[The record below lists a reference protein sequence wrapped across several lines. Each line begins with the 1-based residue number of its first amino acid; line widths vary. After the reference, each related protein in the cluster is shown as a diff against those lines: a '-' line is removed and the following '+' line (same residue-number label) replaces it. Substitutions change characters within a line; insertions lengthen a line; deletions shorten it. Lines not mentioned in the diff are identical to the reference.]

1 MNRLIAILLLF
12 LYASSIFAQAVPSAA
27 GIVSGSGI
35 AASNTLTDVDAMS
48 SKSVELAMS
57 SADYMVTAGD
67 VYTLSFAAGNTPVSY
82 TIPVDSSY
90 RVRVANLAVLDATG
104 MSFIKLKRQ
113 VEDIVTKNYPLSA
126 VQFVLLN
133 PATFKVRLV
142 GEVKSAVEKEA
153 WALTRLSQVLGN
165 SLTEYSSRRTITIT
179 STSGKVKTCDL
190 FLATRF
196 GDLSQNPYLRPG
208 DIITI
213 GRADR
218 FVTLNGA
225 VERPGEYELLPGE
238 NFKELVD
245 YYGNGFTDYAD
256 STRMEVRR
264 IYGYS
269 AGEKKEEMFYWDDN
283 AIEEN
288 RTLFNL
294 DVVTV
299 PNYTKLRSVV
309 YIEGAIEAPESTE
322 STRTADSVS
331 VVETVSNKPNGANR
345 MVFPFVP
352 GTSYTSFIRGQVN
365 LITPVSDTSAAY
377 IMRNGEMIPID
388 VTRILYDMDYD
399 VQLFME
405 AYDVLY
411 IPFRSL
417 KVTVSGSVKNPGQY
431 NYVPNKTYEYYVALA
446 GGFVMSENM
455 GKAVEIV
462 DGDGKR
468 LKRKEIIQP
477 DTVIRAK
484 TNDFMYN
491 FNKYAPIITTTAA
504 VITAVITILNFI
516 DGGGGN

>member
-12 LYASSIFAQAVPSAA
+12 LYASSIFAQAVPSA

-35 AASNTLTDVDAMS
+35 TVSNNLTDVDAMS

-113 VEDIVTKNYPLSA
+113 VEDIVTKNYPMSA

-142 GEVKSAVEKEA
+142 GEVKAAVEKEG
-153 WALTRLSQVLGN
+153 WALTRLSQVLGD

-179 STSGKVKTCDL
+179 STSGKTKTCDL

-196 GDLSQNPYLRPG
+196 GDLSQNPYIRPG
-208 DIITI
+208 DVITI

-218 FVTLNGA
+218 FVTLGGA

-238 NFKELVD
+238 NFKELVE

-256 STRMEVRR
+256 TTRMEVRR
-264 IYGYS
+264 IYGFS
-269 AGEKKEEMFYWDDN
+269 TDEKKEEMFYWDDS

-294 DVVTV
+294 DMVTV
-299 PNYTKLRSVV
+299 PNYTRLRSVV
-309 YIEGAIEAPESTE
+309 YIEGAIGASES
-322 STRTADSVS
+322 
-331 VVETVSNKPNGANR
+331 NGANR
-345 MVFPFVP
+345 MTFPFVS
-352 GTSYTSFIRGQVN
+352 GTSYTSFVRDKAN
-365 LITPVSDTSAAY
+365 LITPVSDTNAAY

-388 VTRILYDMDYD
+388 VTRILYDMEYD
-399 VQLFME
+399 AQLFME

-446 GGFVMSENM
+446 GGFVMLENM

-491 FNKYAPIITTTAA
+491 FNKYAPIVTTTAA
-504 VITAVITILNFI
+504 VITAVIAILNFI
-516 DGGGGN
+516 DGGGGY